1 VRRGGKTGIFLS
13 TISKT
18 TLRSEAMK
26 KSALIAA
33 VVSLALSTPVV
44 LAVEEHHPDQKG
56 APAKA
61 APKETKAPAAKD
73 GGMPMMQDRMLKM
86 HEQMHKI
93 MQAKDPKERDKLMQE
108 HMQMMQEQMKMMDG
122 MMGNGMMGPGMMGGD
137 GKGGKMGA
145 PAGK

>member
-1 VRRGGKTGIFLS
+1 
-13 TISKT
+13 
-18 TLRSEAMK
+18 MK
-26 KSALIAA
+26 KSALFATLI
-33 VVSLALSTPVV
+33 VTALSLPA

-56 APAKA
+56 ASAKTT
-61 APKETKAPAAKD
+61 PKDTKAPAAK
-73 GGMPMMQDRMLKM
+73 GMPMGMMQEKMLKM

-108 HMQMMQEQMKMMDG
+108 HMQMMQEHMKMMGGG
-122 MMGNGMMGPGMMGGD
+122 MGGDAKGGMMGPGMMGGD